1 MELEKWVVAIGIA
14 IVLVAFASDV
24 VSLIYPLPNVVALGN
39 PNNFQ
44 TYQIVSMII
53 YELLGIVLIIIGF
66 LAVRKVSIGAGL
78 ILAGIFIFF
87 VGGVLSFFFSIT
99 SAISTLGFSGSGSG
113 DVIRIIRIGGEA
125 IVLVLLFLLSYFIV
139 EKRET
144 NQGNLRQWN

>member
-14 IVLVAFASDV
+14 VVLVAFASDV
-24 VSLIYPLPNVVALGN
+24 INLIYPSPVLSISNRSN
-39 PNNFQ
+39 DFQ
-44 TYQIVSMII
+44 TYQVVSMII
-53 YELLGIVLIIIGF
+53 YELLGIVLILIGF
-66 LAVRKVSIGAGL
+66 LAIRKVSIGSGL

-99 SAISTLGFSGSGSG
+99 SAISTLGFSDSGNG
-113 DVIRIIRIGGEA
+113 DIVRIIRIGGEA
-125 IVLVLLFLLSYFIV
+125 IVLILLFLLSYFIV